1 MDAPIST
8 KSRVDLVDITSIVQ
22 QSLTIQ
28 DGMVMIY
35 TPHTTTGLFI
45 NEGESNLLEDVQAFL
60 GKVAPEGNWKHDYQ
74 EGNADAHLRGILLGS
89 SVMVPVSGG
98 KLELGAWQKIFFYEG
113 DGPRSRK
120 VIIKE
125 IKS

>member
-1 MDAPIST
+1 MEIPVKT
-8 KSRVDLVDITSIVQ
+8 KERVDFVNITDLVGSKVSIDSGIV
-22 QSLTIQ
+22 
-28 DGMVMIY
+28 VVY
-35 TPHTTTGLFI
+35 TPHTTTGIFI
-45 NEGESNLLEDVQAFL
+45 NEDESNLIEDVKSL
-60 GKVAPEGNWKHDYQ
+60 LERIAPQGGWKHDSQ

-89 SVMVPVSGG
+89 SVVVPVSNG
-98 KLELGAWQKIFFYEG
+98 KLDLGSWQSVFFYEG